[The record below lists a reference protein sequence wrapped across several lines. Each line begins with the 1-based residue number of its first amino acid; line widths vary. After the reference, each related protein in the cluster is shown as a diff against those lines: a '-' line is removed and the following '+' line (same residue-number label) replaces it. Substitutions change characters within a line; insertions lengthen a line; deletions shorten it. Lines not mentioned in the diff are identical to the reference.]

1 MLRWLK
7 FAPRGRGYRIPDTRE
22 FGKPFRKGRDM
33 KRLAI
38 LTVVANLAMAG
49 AAGAAEV
56 DVRLLNKGTDG
67 GTTAIPSPTPIQRIR
82 IRYIME
88 YLYL

>member
-1 MLRWLK
+1 
-7 FAPRGRGYRIPDTRE
+7 
-22 FGKPFRKGRDM
+22 M

-67 GTTAIPSPTPIQRIR
+67 GTTAIPAPR
-82 IRYIME
+82 
-88 YLYL
+88 LYSEFA